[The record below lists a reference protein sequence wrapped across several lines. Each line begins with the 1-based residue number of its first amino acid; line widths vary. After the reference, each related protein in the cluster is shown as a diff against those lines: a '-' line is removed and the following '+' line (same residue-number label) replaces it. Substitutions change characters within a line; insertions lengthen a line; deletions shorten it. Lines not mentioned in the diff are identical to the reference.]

1 MGWHECVRA
10 NACLQ
15 LNLFL
20 ITQTD
25 DWRASAR
32 HIRTLAACQHALGH
46 VLRSN
51 FRLFHFCRTV
61 FFRVIFRELRR
72 FSLIV
77 RTFSKPLERNKNIK
91 TNVSNNLSNCFHGI
105 GLIRGPNAV
114 FWLTLV
120 ISVLRIRQTSCKWVV
135 NATIL
140 HYLEANKRNI
150 MQGKASQRKAIQA
163 AHIYLN
169 IAQCGV
175 PKSADKMKKEIRE
188 TYAVTHS
195 VLHSWITLYVS
206 YTCFNTADHP
216 VWALSPL

>member
-1 MGWHECVRA
+1 MCYV
-10 NACLQ
+10 Q
-15 LNLFL
+15 IF
-20 ITQTD
+20 
-25 DWRASAR
+25 
-32 HIRTLAACQHALGH
+32 
-46 VLRSN
+46 
-51 FRLFHFCRTV
+51 V
-61 FFRVIFRELRR
+61 FFTFVEPFFFEWYLFRELRR

-150 MQGKASQRKAIQA
+150 MQGKARQVKERQFKRRIFTSISRNVAFRRVPTKWRKKFGKHMPSHTRFCI
-163 AHIYLN
+163 H
-169 IAQCGV
+169 
-175 PKSADKMKKEIRE
+175 E
-188 TYAVTHS
+188 
-195 VLHSWITLYVS
+195 LHFMCHTPVSTQLTILYGHCRHCNFFYRFCCCCSWL
-206 YTCFNTADHP
+206 
-216 VWALSPL
+216 